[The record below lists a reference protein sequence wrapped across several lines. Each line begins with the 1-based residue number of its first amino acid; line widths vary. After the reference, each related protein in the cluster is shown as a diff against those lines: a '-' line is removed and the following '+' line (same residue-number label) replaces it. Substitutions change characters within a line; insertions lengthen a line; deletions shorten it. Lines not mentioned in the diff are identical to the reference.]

1 MHSHGVI
8 VETDEEARR
17 VAYKYYIP
25 AFNQLGVERGWAPMT
40 KEHLDYD
47 IEEGAYY
54 VGSPETV
61 ARKMARVI
69 KDMGIGRFDLLYS
82 MGGKTQ
88 AERNRTIE

>member
-8 VETDEEARR
+8 AETDEEARR

-25 AFNQLGVERGWAPMT
+25 AFNQLGVERGWAPMI
-40 KEHLDYD
+40 KEHLDYE

-61 ARKMARVI
+61 ARKMAR
-69 KDMGIGRFDLLYS
+69 
-82 MGGKTQ
+82 
-88 AERNRTIE
+88 NRTIELYGTQVIPRVKELLKEGN